1 MSRTYVILPFNDVTD
16 EMIENALEISR
27 GDLRKSL
34 NGSNTVLKYEGSTP
48 SCFSSHT
55 KYTHEEI
62 LTIMGSSD
70 WLDPNEEM

>member
-16 EMIENALEISR
+16 EMIENALETSR

-62 LTIMGSSD
+62 STIMGSSD
-70 WLDPNEEM
+70 WSDPDEEM